1 MNSDDRWELHLLDMF
16 YMTFCPSLPIG
27 NRLIISI
34 SYPNTFRGCHM
45 SSSGSEVVK
54 DLVQV
59 LAGIGEGLAE
69 DISAQATVTTASS
82 SSISVSA
89 HSSAAKPSTG
99 KPNLFFKF
107 GQAIADV
114 AVSLVCCACNKG
126 QQNISAQV
134 ESPVDATQVQ
144 AAPKPKPK

>member
-1 MNSDDRWELHLLDMF
+1 
-16 YMTFCPSLPIG
+16 
-27 NRLIISI
+27 
-34 SYPNTFRGCHM
+34 M
-45 SSSGSEVVK
+45 SSVGSEVAK

-134 ESPVDATQVQ
+134 ESPVEATQVQ
-144 AAPKPKPK
+144 SAPKPKPK

>member
-1 MNSDDRWELHLLDMF
+1 
-16 YMTFCPSLPIG
+16 
-27 NRLIISI
+27 
-34 SYPNTFRGCHM
+34 M
-45 SSSGSEVVK
+45 SSVGSEVVK

-59 LAGIGEGLAE
+59 LEGVGQELVH
-69 DISAQATVTTASS
+69 DLSAQAITTTVSSS

-89 HSSAAKPSTG
+89 HSTAAKPITS

-114 AVSLVCCACNKG
+114 AVALVCCACNKG

-134 ESPVDATQVQ
+134 ESPVEPTQVQ
-144 AAPKPKPK
+144 AAPKPK

>member
-1 MNSDDRWELHLLDMF
+1 
-16 YMTFCPSLPIG
+16 
-27 NRLIISI
+27 
-34 SYPNTFRGCHM
+34 M
-45 SSSGSEVVK
+45 SSLGSEAAK

-59 LAGIGEGLAE
+59 LEGIGEGLAQ
-69 DISAQATVTTASS
+69 DVSAQATATTVSSS

-89 HSSAAKPSTG
+89 HSTAAKPITS

-114 AVSLVCCACNKG
+114 AVALVCCACNKG

-134 ESPVDATQVQ
+134 ESPVEPTQVQ
-144 AAPKPKPK
+144 AAPKPK